1 MSSSKLSVLSSCLP
15 SRSERRL
22 EKFFLL
28 FHRRISAQNE
38 ILRKKILRRCPQKDI
53 HFLLCRII
61 LKPKKELNMI
71 SRRFSDGI
79 PILGIGILGYIH
91 EFVIS
96 IKPEILPTL
105 LFSLLIVKGIAIL
118 FAKKEK

>member
-1 MSSSKLSVLSSCLP
+1 MRFFV
-15 SRSERRL
+15 R
-22 EKFFLL
+22 KFFEEDLRMTYIYYYAEL
-28 FHRRISAQNE
+28 FSNH
-38 ILRKKILRRCPQKDI
+38 
-53 HFLLCRII
+53 
-61 LKPKKELNMI
+61 KKEFNMI

-79 PILGIGILGYIH
+79 PILGIGIFGYVH

-105 LFSLLIVKGIAIL
+105 LFSLLIVKGITIL

>member
-1 MSSSKLSVLSSCLP
+1 
-15 SRSERRL
+15 
-22 EKFFLL
+22 
-28 FHRRISAQNE
+28 
-38 ILRKKILRRCPQKDI
+38 
-53 HFLLCRII
+53 
-61 LKPKKELNMI
+61 MI